1 MGPPSKMKVPSIRT
15 MVDSSEDLSEKAMG
29 EQSEESGLALGD
41 SDKEKQKD
49 DRDTLP
55 SSRKQDYQ
63 QGGSPKSKRRG
74 GKVLSVMSVIGEE
87 AAGSESD
94 DEGVQAG
101 GLA

>member
-1 MGPPSKMKVPSIRT
+1 
-15 MVDSSEDLSEKAMG
+15 MG

-41 SDKEKQKD
+41 IDKEKQKD

-55 SSRKQDYQ
+55 SSRKQGYQ